1 LAEARGHR
9 DERGALDFWRHV
21 EDFRRMLLWSVLGWS
36 AGALVAWNWWT
47 DLWNVLLQPLSG
59 MEHPPRIV
67 ALTPMASVTTSVQIA
82 LVAGSLVAAPWVFW
96 QVWRFV
102 APALVP
108 AEKRGAA
115 WIAAWGALLFAVG
128 VATGFVTVL
137 PMTLRWLATYGDGL
151 FEQMWS
157 VEAYTTMCVKMLGGF
172 GAMFEFPLATWA
184 LARVGVVTASKLLR
198 WSRGAIVA
206 IFVVAAV
213 LTPPDPV
220 SQIILAVPMVALYF
234 AGVATARL
242 AESRRT
248 P

>member
-1 LAEARGHR
+1 
-9 DERGALDFWRHV
+9 
-21 EDFRRMLLWSVLGWS
+21 MLLWSVVGWC

-47 DLWNVLLQPLSG
+47 DLWAILVLPLAG

-67 ALTPMASVTTSVQIA
+67 ALTPMATVTTSIQLA
-82 LVAGSLVAAPWVFW
+82 LVAGSLISAPWIFW

-102 APALVP
+102 APALLI
-108 AEKRGAA
+108 AEKRVAT
-115 WIAAWGALLFAVG
+115 WSVVWGAGLFALG
-128 VATGFVTVL
+128 VVTGFVTVL

-157 VEAYTTMCVKMLGGF
+157 VEAYTGMCVKMLGGF
-172 GAMFEFPLATWA
+172 GAMFEFPLATYV
-184 LARVGVVTASKLLR
+184 LASVGAVTASALLR

-220 SQIILAVPMVALYF
+220 SQIILAVPMLVLYF

-242 AESRRT
+242 AESRRRA
-248 P
+248 